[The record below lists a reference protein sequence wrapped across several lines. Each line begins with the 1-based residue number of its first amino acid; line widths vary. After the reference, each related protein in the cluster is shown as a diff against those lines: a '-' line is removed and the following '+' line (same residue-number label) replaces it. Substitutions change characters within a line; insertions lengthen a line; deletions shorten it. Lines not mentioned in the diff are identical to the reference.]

1 MIKHNVLLFFH
12 HDVVTNQSN
21 PRITSYISYLKK
33 QGHTPCFRFVKSTS
47 HNRVPYWKHYFR
59 LLVSTAYSY
68 AYFYSPNA
76 LVIPMYVICKLRGI
90 PVVVEKTE
98 LDSIKPH
105 ENWKDWVN
113 EFLYKFDELVFPL
126 FASQLVV
133 ISTKLKEFYSKKNI
147 KITLVG
153 AFLTE
158 STKAKSLPSHPDS
171 SRFQIG
177 YLGSNAQKDDL
188 KTLFKAFSQLKK
200 EIPHAELNLYG
211 SNFNKSSIGAER
223 GVKVHGFLKHNSI
236 QKTLKANDVLVAI
249 RNKHEYSDYGFPSK
263 LTEYFAS
270 KQPII
275 ASKSSDI
282 PQLFRHKE
290 QLYLIDSE
298 SPNQLSEALKWCALN
313 KSEACAMG
321 QRGYQW
327 ARQNWD
333 SELVLKSWY
342 QACLGHVK

>member
-1 MIKHNVLLFFH
+1 
-12 HDVVTNQSN
+12 
-21 PRITSYISYLKK
+21 
-33 QGHTPCFRFVKSTS
+33 
-47 HNRVPYWKHYFR
+47 
-59 LLVSTAYSY
+59 
-68 AYFYSPNA
+68 
-76 LVIPMYVICKLRGI
+76 
-90 PVVVEKTE
+90 VVEKTE

-113 EFLYKFDELVFPL
+113 KFLYKFDELVFPL
-126 FASQLVV
+126 CASQLVV

-153 AFLTE
+153 AFLFE
-158 STKAKSLPSHPDS
+158 IIEAAKPPSHSDS
-171 SRFQIG
+171 STFKIG
-177 YLGSNAQKDDL
+177 YLGSSAQKDDL
-188 KTLFKAFSQLKK
+188 KTLLKAFSQLKK
-200 EIPHAELNLYG
+200 EIPQAELNLYG
-211 SNFNKSSIGAER
+211 SNFNKSSIGAEK
-223 GVKVHGFLKHNSI
+223 GVKVHGFLDRSLI
-236 QKTLKANDVLVAI
+236 QQTLKANDVLVAI

-290 QLYLIDSE
+290 QLYLIDPE
-298 SPNQLSEALKWCALN
+298 SPNQLFEALKWCALN

-327 ARQNWD
+327 ALEKWN
-333 SELVLKSWY
+333 SELVLNSWY
-342 QACLGHVK
+342 QACLRHVK